1 MLRNLLLLVIEAVLG
16 FFSLLLLA
24 RFYMQLARVS
34 FRNQIGQLVIA
45 LTDWAVG
52 PMRRILPGLR
62 GLDLATLVLAWVMQ
76 SLIVLAE
83 FWLRGLP
90 LGSAAFPAAVLI
102 FGLGLLEALRLL
114 VYLLIGVVLIAAV
127 MSWLS
132 PDAPYAPLFNGL
144 ARPVLRPIQRFVP
157 PVANFDLSP
166 LVLLLLLQIVL
177 LLLANLRGALVAA
190 IA

>member
-1 MLRNLLLLVIEAVLG
+1 MLENLLLLIIEAVLG
-16 FFSLLLLA
+16 FFSLLLIA

-52 PMRRILPGLR
+52 PVRRVLPGLR
-62 GLDLATLVLAWVMQ
+62 GLDLATLVLAWVTQ

-83 FWLRGLP
+83 FWLRGFP
-90 LGSAAFPAAVLI
+90 LGAATLLI
-102 FGLGLLEALRLL
+102 LGLGALETVRMF
-114 VYLLIGVVLIAAV
+114 VYLLIGVVLIAAL
-127 MSWLS
+127 MSWVN
-132 PDAPYAPLFNGL
+132 PGTPYAPLLNGL
-144 ARPVLRPIQRFVP
+144 ARPLLRPIQRFVP

-166 LVLLLLLQIVL
+166 LVLLLLLQVVL
-177 LLLANLRGALVAA
+177 LLLSHLRGSLVAL